1 VLNTKTMKKNIFI
14 IIIAFFTTIVL
25 YAQPGQQAVNNLLTQ
40 YQQNV
45 NLSNGQSFSDE
56 RDKKF
61 IGLFTSSTAMVSA
74 LGIKTAGNKQ
84 IFVNR
89 FVNLIKG
96 TFDEES
102 DISLVLTK
110 IKKKKPSKLSASKY
124 LYKITASQSFTG
136 FKKDGSDFTSVETI
150 MLVIEYNVNTN
161 TAFIVSTEVIDNKS
175 GLYIDLHVLA
185 GMTSITGD
193 LASGVSGSLESSS
206 KFGFGFG
213 LGVDYMITENF
224 GVTTGLTMM
233 SYSSSFTLSNFEQD
247 AYRTVDKDGD
257 EYDLLATGTNV
268 VNDVKLKYIEIP
280 IGVVMRFGGFIARL
294 GVKYGISGSSTST
307 FTDGS
312 ITATGYYPKYSTLLY
327 DIPEYGFDTYSL
339 SGSEGVVNPKSA
351 FNMFIQ
357 AGYSIPLSQKISLSF
372 TGFYQTSLSSIHEA
386 GSNNIASGNEQYTSV
401 LNLMDS
407 SKISAFG
414 VEVGFGIKLF

>member
-1 VLNTKTMKKNIFI
+1 MKKNIFI
-14 IIIAFFTTIVL
+14 IIALFTTTVL
-25 YAQPGQQAVNNLLTQ
+25 FAQQGGQQAVNNLLTQ
-40 YQQNV
+40 YQKNA
-45 NLSNGQSFSDE
+45 NLSNGEAFSVE
-56 RDKKF
+56 NDKKF
-61 IGLFTSSTAMVSA
+61 IGLFTSNTAMVSA
-74 LGIKTAGNKQ
+74 LGIGNAGNKQ

-96 TFDEES
+96 TFDDES

-110 IKKKKPSKLSASKY
+110 IKTKNPSKTSSNVY
-124 LYKITASQSFTG
+124 LYKVTALQSFTG

-150 MLVIEYNVNTN
+150 QLTIEYNIGLK
-161 TAFIVSTEVIDNKS
+161 TAKIVSTEIIDNKS
-175 GLYIDLHVLA
+175 GLYLDLHVLA
-185 GMTSITGD
+185 GMTSIKGD
-193 LASGVSGSLESSS
+193 LAPGVAGTLESSS

-213 LGVDYMITENF
+213 LGLDYMISENF

-257 EYDLLATGTNV
+257 EYDLYATGTNV

-280 IGVVMRFGGFIARL
+280 IGVVMRFGGFIARV

-307 FTDGS
+307 FTEGS
-312 ITATGYYPKYSTLLY
+312 ITTTGYYPKYSVLLY
-327 DIPEYGFDTYSL
+327 DIPEYGFDNYSL
-339 SGSEGVVNPKSA
+339 SGTEGTVEPKSA

-357 AGYSIPLSQKISLSF
+357 AGYSVPLSQKLSLSF
-372 TGFYQTSLSSIHEA
+372 TGFYETSLSSIYEE
-386 GSNNIASGNEQYTSV
+386 GTNNIASGNEQYTSV

-407 SKISAFG
+407 PKIAAFG
-414 VEVGFGIKLF
+414 LEVGLGIKLF